1 MFVLTS
7 RQIETLKDQVD
18 TYWTNPNNGLTSP
31 QYHVVFDCKRYLLD
45 IHEDTNELISVS
57 DWDLVWSQSQ
67 EDSDMQDLL
76 SQSEYMILCENIVSE
91 LNKLNLIESLYDLDV
106 LPSRHKILRS
116 EMRKV
121 EYK

>member
-18 TYWTNPNNGLTSP
+18 TYWTNPNNGLTRP
-31 QYHVVFDCKRYLLD
+31 QYHVVIDGKRYLLD

>member
-18 TYWTNPNNGLTSP
+18 TYWTNPNNGLTRP
-31 QYHVVFDCKRYLLD
+31 QYHVVIDCKRYLLD

>member
-7 RQIETLKDQVD
+7 CQIETLKDQVD
-18 TYWTNPNNGLTSP
+18 TYWTNPNNGLTRP
-31 QYHVVFDCKRYLLD
+31 QYHVVIDCKRYLLD